1 MSRRR
6 DPGAEP
12 TGRPASESPLRPAL
26 AARGAPAI
34 ALAAVLCFALGSAL
48 MIVVHRPP
56 LAAMIGGALLTTA
69 ERSQLLATLLLG
81 AAVSAGMLAA
91 AVRASRRLG
100 PDDLTVA
107 RLVAVLWPATLVPV
121 ALYAFDTAA
130 WSAAPVLLY
139 AVTCTAC
146 AACVVLGELPVGP
159 RRRTTDGRLDRIAPR
174 LALAVAIA
182 GYVGYV
188 SLHTIANHRSL
199 GTAAFDLGIHENL
212 LWNTVHGEVFYS
224 SLMGGHYL
232 GVHTS
237 IIVLLIAPIYA
248 LLPATET
255 LLVLQTIALGAAAWP
270 LFLLARRILGSE
282 PQALLVAL
290 IWLTHPAVG
299 GANFY
304 DYHPVAFAPVILLT
318 ALVFWAEGRWRPFA
332 VAIALLLTVKEEMAI
347 VVVLLGLATLVGGR
361 RRAGLALVAVGALAY
376 VVLQH
381 LVIPHFAGGAHS
393 YAWYYEEMIP
403 AGEGPRG
410 LLTTVLINPIHAL
423 RLAATPDRLLFLF
436 QLFAPLAFLTFAT
449 GRGWLLTSYGLAA
462 TLLASRPPLHQIGF
476 QYALTL
482 LALGFAGALLA
493 LERLAPG
500 ARRRA
505 LTAAA
510 MLAVVTCFHYGM
522 IWPRHHFTGGF
533 HTVDFG
539 YDAAERARYDELC
552 GLVEKIPAGA
562 RVVASEDL
570 VPHVARRRE
579 VETLRYATGK
589 RHLSFDAA
597 LVHNDGSADL
607 ARRLPGLA
615 PPRALTVEHSS
626 HFVLILAAS
635 PAE

>member
-1 MSRRR
+1 MSRRS
-6 DPGAEP
+6 DPGPVPAD
-12 TGRPASESPLRPAL
+12 RPPQEKPPRLPVAL
-26 AARGAPAI
+26 SGVAAVG
-34 ALAAVLCFALGSAL
+34 LAAVLCLALGSAL
-48 MIVVHRPP
+48 MILVHRPP

-69 ERSQLLATLLLG
+69 ERSELVVTLLLG
-81 AAVSAGMLAA
+81 AAVAAGLIVAA
-91 AVRASRRLG
+91 GATARRRGRDDVALG
-100 PDDLTVA
+100 
-107 RLVAVLWPATLVPV
+107 RMVAVLWPLTLAPV

-139 AVTCTAC
+139 TVTCAAC
-146 AACVVLGELPVGP
+146 AACVVVAELPGSD
-159 RRRTTDGRLDRIAPR
+159 RRRKAEARLHRLGPR
-174 LALAVAIA
+174 LALALAIA
-182 GYVGYV
+182 GYIVYV

-212 LWNTVHGEVFYS
+212 LWNTVHGDPFYS

-237 IIVLLIAPIYA
+237 VIVLLTAPVYA

-255 LLVLQTIALGAAAWP
+255 MLVLQTIALGAAAWP

-282 PQALLVAL
+282 PQALVVAL

-318 ALVFWAEGRWRPFA
+318 ALVFWVDGRWRPCS
-332 VAIALLLTVKEEMAI
+332 VAIALLLTVKEEMA
-347 VVVLLGLATLVGGR
+347 VVVALLGLATIAGGR
-361 RRAGLALVAVGALAY
+361 RRAGIVLIAVGAAAY
-376 VVLQH
+376 LVLQH

-410 LLTTVLINPIHAL
+410 LLTTVLVNPLHAL
-423 RLAATPDRLLFLF
+423 RLAATPDRLLFVF
-436 QLFAPLAFLTFAT
+436 QMFAPLAFLTFAT
-449 GRGWLLTSYGLAA
+449 ARGWLLTSYGLAA

-493 LERLAPG
+493 LQRLAPG
-500 ARRRA
+500 MRRRA
-505 LTAAA
+505 LTAAV
-510 MLAVVTCFHYGM
+510 MLAVVTCYHYGM

-533 HTVDFG
+533 HAIDFD
-539 YDAAERARYDELC
+539 YDAAERARYDELR
-552 GLVEKIPAGA
+552 GLVARIPADA
-562 RVVASEDL
+562 RVVASEEL

-579 VETLRYATGK
+579 VETLRYGAGK

-597 LVHNDGSADL
+597 LVFNDGSADR

-615 PPRALTVEHSS
+615 PPLSLTVEHTP
-626 HFVLILAAS
+626 HFVLILAAP